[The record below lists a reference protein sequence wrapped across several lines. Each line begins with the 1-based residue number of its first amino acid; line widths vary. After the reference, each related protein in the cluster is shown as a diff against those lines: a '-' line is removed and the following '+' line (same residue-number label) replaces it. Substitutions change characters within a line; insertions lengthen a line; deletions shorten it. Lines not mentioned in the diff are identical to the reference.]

1 MGVLSKVAKTA
12 AKKAAEKKAAAKA
25 AKAAASRVT
34 DDARRFV
41 VGAKNTSFPGVYK
54 NPRIIAEEAA
64 ARARTTPEDPALK
77 EVFGVSRQD
86 LYDIGQQGR
95 RKGNVSGDQVMA
107 IKPGARGSS
116 TAAGAMNDPNAQRLV
131 DTLTEGGKFPELF
144 TGMDAWYVGDPLY
157 QKLAAEFGPVEAA
170 KAFNNYRSFSGM
182 ASPGTAVPDEIIR
195 GGAANT
201 LAGMGRFRDFEKYA
215 GKQGKR
221 GSPLDM
227 LRADIP
233 GHPYHKTA
241 QALPMRNLVRS
252 GEVEMGS
259 PKVPLYINAF
269 GADAP
274 GVRFQTD
281 RPVPDAHFTRGVGV
295 ADMRSG
301 KNPGRSMSMA
311 EAQSFGPFFNERVAG
326 PAGLQAVPAQ
336 ARLWGLFSPQ
346 TGVAAES
353 GVGAPKLELIAR
365 HIKRLADRD
374 RISTDRALFEHI
386 GPKRSRFATGG
397 PVKKSKFAVKRKG
410 KK

>member
-1 MGVLSKVAKTA
+1 MGVLSAAAKLAAKEAAKAA
-12 AKKAAEKKAAAKA
+12 AKKAAKKT

-41 VGAKNTSFPGVYK
+41 VGAKNTSFPGVFK

-107 IKPGARGSS
+107 VKPGARGSS

-157 QKLAAEFGPVEAA
+157 QKLAAEFGPAEAA
-170 KAFNNYRSFSGM
+170 KAFNSYRSFSGM

-221 GSPLDM
+221 RTPPDM
-227 LRADIP
+227 LRAEIP
-233 GHPYHKTA
+233 GHPYHSTA
-241 QALPMRNLVRS
+241 QALPMRNLVNS
-252 GEVEMGS
+252 GKVKMGS

-274 GVRFQTD
+274 NVRFQTD

-301 KNPGRSMSMA
+301 DNVGRSMSMA
-311 EAQSFGPFFNERVAG
+311 EAQSFGPFFEEQVARK
-326 PAGLQAVPAQ
+326 AGLEAVPAQ

-365 HIKRLADRD
+365 HIKKLADRD

-386 GPKRSRFATGG
+386 GPKRSRFAVGG
-397 PVKKSKFAVKRKG
+397 PVKKSKFAVKR
-410 KK
+410 